1 MLFYMSWI
9 LSVLTLKSLQPVFV
23 SFYDFS
29 SAFNTI
35 QHNLLSDKVLKMNV
49 DTHRIL
55 WINRLLNESPSV
67 CQTGIMFYI
76 RSCIHRHRWATG
88 YMFVTIFVY
97 PVHCR
102 LPEYSWRMPDW
113 WVCWWYCTDWTGYR
127 QDDRHYLQAITD
139 FVQWYNNNFLEL
151 NIGETKGLIID
162 FRKNRTQ
169 PNSVVN
175 KAAEVERVSTYTS
188 IKE

>member
-113 WVCWWYCTDWTGYR
+113 WVCWWYYTDWTDYR
-127 QDDRHYLQAITD
+127 RRWPTLP
-139 FVQWYNNNFLEL
+139 
-151 NIGETKGLIID
+151 
-162 FRKNRTQ
+162 
-169 PNSVVN
+169 PNYHWLCSVIW
-175 KAAEVERVSTYTS
+175 R
-188 IKE
+188 